1 MHPEL
6 SLGWYKAW
14 MLEGQEVC
22 QLIMSAVSI
31 KIDLHCMV
39 LMSTHLL
46 VYGIVTKLEYSPGAM
61 EVLMFWPK

>member
-1 MHPEL
+1 
-6 SLGWYKAW
+6 

-46 VYGIVTKLEYSPGAM
+46 VYGIVTKLEYRPGAM